1 MLQSKTRWLVAN
13 ADHRLVKQLEDE
25 LQLSPLVATVLINRG
40 IQTVD
45 EARSFLFPEQ
55 YFHDPFLL
63 EDMEKCVRRIHEAI
77 ADKERIVVYGD
88 YDADGV
94 TATVVLVTVLKQLG
108 ARVDYYIP
116 NRFTEGY
123 GPNEAAFRKLKDE
136 GFDLLITVDNG
147 ISGIHEAQ
155 VAKEIGLDLIIT
167 DHHEP
172 GEEIPDAIAVIHPK
186 HPASKYPFKEL
197 AGVGVAY
204 KVATALLDEEPEEL
218 LPFVA
223 IGTVADLVPLIDENR
238 LLVKKGIEALKT
250 TSWPGLVA
258 LIEKAGFQQEAIDE
272 YTIGFGLGPRI
283 NAAGRLASARPAA
296 ELFLETDPFL
306 VQKLAGKIDE
316 LNQRRQAIVDRITAE
331 ALEEVKKLDL
341 DHNPVIIVGKEG
353 WHPGVIGIVAS
364 RLVEQFYRPTLV
376 FSLEKE
382 SGLAKGSARS
392 IEGFNMYENLSR
404 CRDLLENFGG
414 HPMAAGLT
422 LKIDEIP
429 RLYLRMNQQAKLELT
444 PEDLIPV
451 MHLDGVFSIEEITLE
466 AVEQLETLAPFGTG
480 NPKPKILIK
489 DIHFS
494 QMKKVGADQK
504 HLKFTI
510 TNQEQS
516 LDGIAFNFGP
526 YEEHISPLA
535 KVSAVGEVNINEWN
549 SIRRPQLVLKDL
561 AIDEWQLFD
570 YRGQNQW
577 QRLAE
582 NVPIYK
588 QKWIVFQENTY
599 KMMNGEFPNLTW
611 IRTEEDVKHCNLDE
625 SNVIFLDLPPDLSYI
640 EQLVRGKTPLRIYAC
655 FYQPENAPIPI
666 LPSREQFKKYYLFL
680 HKQGLF
686 DLARHGMML
695 AKRTGWSLETIRFM
709 TDVFVELQFV
719 HRHGGTL
726 VVEKNPTKRNL
737 EESTVFQNRLR
748 RSQVEKVLIY
758 SSYRELKR
766 WFDQYVGSKLEEERL
781 RWI

>member
-13 ADHRLVKQLEDE
+13 ADHQLVKQLEDE

-123 GPNEAAFRKLKDE
+123 GPNEAAFRKLKNED
-136 GFDLLITVDNG
+136 FDLLITVDNG

-258 LIEKAGFQQEAIDE
+258 LIEEAGFQQEAIDE

-283 NAAGRLASARPAA
+283 NAAGRLESAEPAA
-296 ELFLETDPFL
+296 ELFLETDPIL
-306 VQKLAGKIDE
+306 VQELAGKIDE
-316 LNQRRQAIVDRITAE
+316 LNQKRQTIVDQITAE

-341 DHNPVIIVGKEG
+341 DHNPVIIVGKED

-422 LKIDEIP
+422 VKIDEIP
-429 RLYLRMNQQAKLELT
+429 HLYLRMNQQAKLELT
-444 PEDLIPV
+444 PEDLLPV
-451 MHLDGVFSIEEITLE
+451 LHLDGVFSIEEITLE
-466 AVEQLETLAPFGTG
+466 AIEQLESLAPFGIG

-489 DIHFS
+489 DIYFS

-516 LDGIAFNFGP
+516 LEGIAFNFGP

-561 AIDEWQLFD
+561 AIEEWQLFD

-611 IRTEEDVKHCNLDE
+611 IRTEEDIKHCNLDE
-625 SNVIFLDLPPDLSYI
+625 SNVIFLDLPPNLAYI
-640 EQLVRGKTPLRIYAC
+640 EQLVQGKTPSRIYAC
-655 FYQPENAPIPI
+655 FYQPENTPIPI
-666 LPSREQFKKYYLFL
+666 LPSREQFKKYYVFL

-686 DLARHGMML
+686 DLARHGMTL
-695 AKRTGWSLETIRFM
+695 AKRTGWSLETIHFM

-719 HRHGGTL
+719 HRHGGTI
-726 VVEKNPTKRNL
+726 VVEKNPMKRNL

-748 RSQVEKVLIY
+748 QLQVEKILIY
-758 SSYRELKR
+758 SSYRELKQ
-766 WFDQYVGSKLEEERL
+766 WFDQYVGSKIEEERL